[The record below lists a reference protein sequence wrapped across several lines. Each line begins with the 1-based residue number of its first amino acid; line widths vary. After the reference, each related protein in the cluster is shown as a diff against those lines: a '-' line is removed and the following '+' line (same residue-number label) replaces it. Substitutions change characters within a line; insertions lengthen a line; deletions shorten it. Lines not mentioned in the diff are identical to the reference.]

1 MATTETHKLPAT
13 ILSRCQRFPFRR
25 IQPKDI
31 VGRLNY
37 IAGQENIDLK
47 EDGAALLARLS
58 DGALRD
64 ALSLLDQCA
73 AAGGA
78 IDANAVLDAVG
89 LA

>member
-1 MATTETHKLPAT
+1 M
-13 ILSRCQRFPFRR
+13 
-25 IQPKDI
+25 
-31 VGRLNY
+31 GRLNY

-73 AAGGA
+73 ATGGA
-78 IDANAVLDAVG
+78 IDRERRARRAGFGRKRADRTAHVADPDARRAQA
-89 LA
+89 LELSASS